1 MKGIAALLFCSIAA
15 SAQTSPPV
23 PASPPD
29 PPELESSGSPMAIP
43 FTCNPD
49 DLQWAG
55 LACDEAPCPIY
66 VDLAQAAGQGKTIL
80 VTGNFHAAAATLNS
94 LLLRTDDGG
103 HTWREPYARA
113 RGTELDHVQMY
124 DAKTAWISGQVVQP
138 LALDPFF
145 LITGDGGKT
154 WERIALFEEGTPGS
168 ILQFL
173 FETRD
178 HGFALVDHGGGL
190 KRYEVYETQSGGRE
204 WSSHEQSDTLPK
216 LKSERE
222 TQWRVRA
229 EPKLFR
235 LQHLE
240 EEHWKPFA
248 SFSVHVATCTE
259 GK

>member
-1 MKGIAALLFCSIAA
+1 MRRVLAALLFSSIAA
-15 SAQTSPPV
+15 SAQIPAPV
-23 PASPPD
+23 SD
-29 PPELESSGSPMAIP
+29 RPELESTGSPMAIP
-43 FTCNPD
+43 FTCNQE

-66 VDLAQAAGQGKTIL
+66 VDLAQAAGQGNTIL
-80 VTGNFHAAAATLNS
+80 ITGNFHAPAATLDS

-103 HTWREPYARA
+103 HTWREPYARV

-124 DAKTAWISGQVVQP
+124 DARTAWISGQVVQP

-168 ILQFL
+168 ILQFV

-178 HGFALVDHGGGL
+178 HGFALVDHGGGA
-190 KRYEVYETQSGGRE
+190 KRYEVFETQSSGRE
-204 WSSHEQSDTLPK
+204 WSTHEQSDTLPK
-216 LKSERE
+216 LKSQRE
-222 TQWRVRA
+222 TEWRLRA

-248 SFSVHVATCTE
+248 SFNVNVAKCSE
-259 GK
+259 EK